1 MRQPLVQFDT
11 PSAALPSAVDVA
23 IVGGGAA
30 GIAAARALAKR
41 GVSVAVFEKGRVA
54 AEQSSSNWGWCRT
67 LGRDIREAAMAKLS
81 VDLWRTLRSETGVDT
96 GFTETGIVFVTD
108 DPKEMETW
116 ERWLNAVKSQGLS
129 ARMLSAAEANATHA
143 WQGKPWL
150 GGVCTDT
157 DGYAEPSRAIPLLAK
172 YLAGKGVHILQECAV
187 NELLTEGGRVSGVQT
202 ERGPVRAAQVV
213 VAGGVWSS
221 LFCRKHSLALPSLNV
236 LATASRTHRFEM
248 GGSAPVRA
256 PTFSI
261 RPRDDGGVLLA
272 RSGRGTIDVVPD
284 ILRYGL
290 KFREMYKAR
299 RGSMHLSFGRKFF
312 SQAWSE
318 FRYLHLNDP
327 PFERNRVLDPL
338 PDMDLARSAYDE
350 ASRSLQG
357 MHPQLLSTAWG
368 GLVDS
373 TPDGVPVV
381 SGVKRWPGLYL
392 STGFSGHG
400 FGSSLGAGH
409 CLAQL
414 MLDGKSELD
423 LDALSYE
430 RLIDGRRLQPTILY

>member
-11 PSAALPSAVDVA
+11 PSATLPSAVDVA
-23 IVGGGAA
+23 IIGGGAA
-30 GIAAARALAKR
+30 GIATAYALMKR

-54 AEQSSSNWGWCRT
+54 AEQSSRNWGWVRT
-67 LGRDIREAAMAKLS
+67 LGRDLREAAIAKLS
-81 VDLWRTLRSETGVDT
+81 VDLWRTLRADTGVDA
-96 GFTETGIVFVTD
+96 GFTETGVVFVTD

-116 ERWLNAVKSQGLS
+116 QKWLNAVKSQGLS

-143 WQGKPWL
+143 WHGKPWI
-150 GGVCTDT
+150 GGIRTDT

-172 YLAGKGVHILQECAV
+172 YLVEKGVRIFQECAV
-187 NELLTEGGRVSGVQT
+187 NELLVEGGKVAGVRT
-202 ERGPVRAAQVV
+202 EKGTVRAAKVV

-221 LFCRKHSLALPSLNV
+221 IFCRKHSLALPALNV
-236 LATASRTHRFEM
+236 LATASRTHGFQA
-248 GGSAPVRA
+248 GGPAPVRA
-256 PTFSI
+256 PTYSL
-261 RPRDDGGVLLA
+261 RPRDDGGVLIA

-299 RGSMHLSFGRKFF
+299 KGSMHLSFGQKFF

-318 FRYLHLNDP
+318 FRYLHLNDA
-327 PFERNRVLDPL
+327 PFARHRVMDPV

-350 ASRSLQG
+350 AGRTLQG
-357 MHPQLLSTAWG
+357 INPQLLSTAWG

-381 SGVKRWPGLYL
+381 SEVKRRPGLYL
-392 STGFSGHG
+392 CTGFSGHG
-400 FGSSLGAGH
+400 FGSSLGAGQ
-409 CLAQL
+409 CLAEL
-414 MLDGKSELD
+414 MVDGKSQLD
-423 LDALSYE
+423 LEALSYE
-430 RLIDGRRLQPTILY
+430 RLVDGRHLQPSLLY